1 MADDARTRALRDR
14 APGDPTP
21 LAAVVNFGPVVLPE
35 LAAVGITTVDQLE
48 RLGAEEVCRRWIER
62 YPERLN
68 VNAIV
73 GVVATLEG
81 VPWTKVSPGGRAAA
95 RAIADELRAHFG
107 HRGARVGPTRV
118 DSARPQRA

>member
-14 APGDPTP
+14 APWDPTP
-21 LAAVVNFGPVVLPE
+21 LASVVNFGPVVLPE

-48 RLGAEEVCRRWIER
+48 RLGAEEVCRRWVER

-73 GVVATLEG
+73 GIVATLEG
-81 VPWTKVSPGGRAAA
+81 VPWTRVSPAGRAAA
-95 RAIADELRAHFG
+95 RAIADELRGYFG
-107 HRGARVGPTRV
+107 RR
-118 DSARPQRA
+118 

>member
-1 MADDARTRALRDR
+1 MASDRSDPRTRTLTERR
-14 APGDPTP
+14 PGDPTP
-21 LAAVVNFGPVVLPE
+21 LAAVVNFGPVTLPE

-48 RLGAEEVCRRWIER
+48 RLGPEEVCRRWVER

-81 VPWTKVSPGGRAAA
+81 VPWTKVSAAGRAQA
-95 RAIADELRAHFG
+95 RAIARELRG
-107 HRGARVGPTRV
+107 LYGPSR
-118 DSARPQRA
+118 